1 MTSIEVRCMNNYIIP
16 IEVGIIIFPIIA
28 LLITLPYLIY
38 EYHKYGSISFLR
50 TSIVYSF
57 LLYILIAY
65 LIVILPLPSIEEVND
80 LTTPIMQLH
89 PFNFISDFINKCSVN
104 LTDINSYI
112 IIIKNPAF
120 YTVFFNLL
128 LTMPFGIYLKYYFKC
143 STIKTIFFTFILSMF
158 FEITQL
164 TGIYGIYPR
173 PYRLFD
179 IDDLIINTL
188 GGGLGAI
195 LAPILCHYLPNRDQ
209 IDEMAYIK
217 GTKVSPLR
225 KLLSFCF
232 DYLFIIIITIL
243 VNNFFNWNFELM
255 IILISIN
262 WFIIIPVL
270 TNGNTI
276 GKRILQIKMQT
287 TKANNN
293 KIKLYQY
300 IIKYVLF
307 YFLYIYSIN
316 IVIWMATFLTPN
328 NDIMSQLIISIAIS
342 AIIIYD
348 IAVTLNIFINSFI
361 KKEELFYERI
371 SNIKDISI
379 IKIPD
384 NEKQEI

>member
-1 MTSIEVRCMNNYIIP
+1 MNNYIIP

-112 IIIKNPAF
+112 RFIKDTNSI
-120 YTVFFNLL
+120 
-128 LTMPFGIYLKYYFKC
+128 GIYLKYYFKC

>member
-1 MTSIEVRCMNNYIIP
+1 MNNYIIP

-65 LIVILPLPSIEEVND
+65 LIVILPLPSIEEVNG

-89 PFNFISDFINKCSVN
+89 PLNFISDFINKCSVN

-112 IIIKNPAF
+112 TIIKNPAF

-179 IDDLIINTL
+179 VDDLIINTL
-188 GGGLGAI
+188 GGGLGAF

-209 IDEMAYIK
+209 IDEIAYIK

-232 DYLFIIIITIL
+232 DYLFIIITTIL
-243 VNNFFNWNFELM
+243 VNKFFNWNFELM
-255 IILISIN
+255 IIFISIN

-276 GKRILQIKMQT
+276 GKRILQTKMQT

-371 SNIKDISI
+371 SNIKDISM

>member
-1 MTSIEVRCMNNYIIP
+1 MNNYIIP